1 MPGGSYLCAMVA
13 AAAVLVTSAGL
24 VTAAEVTTSQAVD
37 RAVAAEERLESDH
50 TRDVTSKPAAVLEFF
65 GLEPG
70 MVVIDL
76 FGGGGYYTE
85 LASRVVGEKGKV
97 YFHNNTA
104 YIPFVEKELGA
115 RFADDRLEEVVRL
128 VSETDQLG
136 LPDSSADMVLMIMC
150 YHDLYF
156 VDKSWPEIDRKR
168 FWEQVYAALKPNGTL
183 AVVDHIAV
191 DGSGSSAVQT
201 LHRIDKDYAK
211 TDIEAAGF
219 VFEAES
225 QVLHNPDDDHTL
237 SVFDPQ
243 IRRKTDRFVYRFKKP
258 GSEKK

>member
-1 MPGGSYLCAMVA
+1 MPARFRLIAMVP
-13 AAAVLVTSAGL
+13 AVVLLCSFVGL
-24 VTAAEVTTSQAVD
+24 VTAAEVTNSQAVD
-37 RAVAAEERLESDH
+37 KAVAATERLESDH

-85 LASRVVGEKGKV
+85 LAARVVGETGKV
-97 YFHNNTA
+97 YFHNNKA
-104 YIPFVEKELGA
+104 YIPFVEQELGA

-136 LPDSSADMVLMIMC
+136 LPEASADMVLMIMC

-156 VDKSWPEIDRKR
+156 VDKSWPEIDREH
-168 FWEQVYAALKPNGTL
+168 FWEQVYATLKPNGTL
-183 AVVDHIAV
+183 AVVDHVAEAGT
-191 DGSGSSAVQT
+191 GSTAVQT

-225 QVLHNPDDDHTL
+225 QVLYNPDDDHTL

>member
-1 MPGGSYLCAMVA
+1 MLARFGLRSMVPAVVVLCLFV
-13 AAAVLVTSAGL
+13 GL
-24 VTAAEVTTSQAVD
+24 VSAAEVTNSQAVD
-37 RAVAAEERLESDH
+37 KAVSADERLESDH

-85 LASRVVGEKGKV
+85 LAARVVGESGKV
-97 YFHNNTA
+97 YFHNNKA
-104 YIPFVEKELGA
+104 YIPLVEKELGA

-136 LPDSSADMVLMIMC
+136 LPEARADMVLMIMC

-156 VDKSWPEIDRKR
+156 VDKSWPEIDRKH
-168 FWEQVYAALKPNGTL
+168 FWDQVYAALKPNGTL
-183 AVVDHIAV
+183 AVVDHVAE
-191 DGSGSSAVQT
+191 DGTGSTAVQT
-201 LHRIDKDYAK
+201 LHRIDKEYAK

-225 QVLHNPDDDHTL
+225 QILYNPDDDHTL

-243 IRRKTDRFVYRFKKP
+243 IRRRTDRFVYRFKKP
-258 GSEKK
+258 GSEKR

>member
-1 MPGGSYLCAMVA
+1 MLARFRLSAIVLTAVVLCFSV
-13 AAAVLVTSAGL
+13 GL
-24 VTAAEVTTSQAVD
+24 VTAAEVTNSQAVD
-37 RAVAAEERLESDH
+37 KAVTAKERLESDH
-50 TRDVTSKPAAVLEFF
+50 SRDVTSKPATVLEFF

-85 LASRVVGEKGKV
+85 LAVRVVGDTGKV
-97 YFHNNTA
+97 YFHNNKA

-115 RFADDRLEEVVRL
+115 RFADDRLDEVVRM

-136 LPDSSADMVLMIMC
+136 LPEASADMVLMIMC

-156 VDKSWPEIDRKR
+156 VDKSWPEIDRKH
-168 FWEQVYAALKPNGTL
+168 FWEQVYSALKPNGTL
-183 AVVDHIAV
+183 AVVDHVAQA
-191 DGSGSSAVQT
+191 DTGSTAVQT

-225 QVLHNPDDDHTL
+225 QVLYNPDDDHTL
-237 SVFDPQ
+237 SVFDPE